1 MALGD
6 VDWPDAVPGSK
17 HRADMFTLEGE
28 RSRRARLDSGLS
40 VLTHQQRLGTAD
52 ARSVEKQS
60 HVASDAEP
68 PRMGQAVSVDQDQ
81 ARLSTQSSEGCQQ
94 QRALAE
100 RKAARARTESA
111 ARASPPDAPPL
122 EARGNDKRSRRRKR
136 GRRGIKSK
144 IGFGQEA
151 DSTQTI
157 KEHDG
162 LSQSFL

>member
-1 MALGD
+1 MVGLACGFRNAKSVCACLHQLDGGRERYSMALGD

-94 QRALAE
+94 QRA
-100 RKAARARTESA
+100 
-111 ARASPPDAPPL
+111 
-122 EARGNDKRSRRRKR
+122 
-136 GRRGIKSK
+136 
-144 IGFGQEA
+144 
-151 DSTQTI
+151 
-157 KEHDG
+157 
-162 LSQSFL
+162 